1 MDISSIYLLYKR
13 CIYLHMII
21 YWMDLDGNVIS
32 SPSCPKLLLCGSWWF
47 QSLVSITRLGLMI
60 CHFSSYFS
68 STTHVAKSIKIPIV
82 LKILD
87 EITIFIVSSLCLFHK
102 STLPLL
108 FRSDFSGTR
117 QPRLRIWVSQR
128 LWSSNS
134 RESSVAGH
142 RARELELGPIRQHS
156 WHNLSEPL
164 YTTLVII

>member
-21 YWMDLDGNVIS
+21 YWMDLDGNVIR

-87 EITIFIVSSLCLFHK
+87 EITIFIVSSYVCFISRLFLCCFAAI
-102 STLPLL
+102 
-108 FRSDFSGTR
+108 FRAPGNRDWGFGSRNDFDPQTHAKAQWLGTELVNWNLG
-117 QPRLRIWVSQR
+117 PYVSIVGIICRNRYIQR
-128 LWSSNS
+128 L
-134 RESSVAGH
+134 
-142 RARELELGPIRQHS
+142 L
-156 WHNLSEPL
+156 
-164 YTTLVII
+164 